1 MAKQHLLLV
10 DGDAKSL
17 RVMEVSL
24 KKAGF
29 QVTTAIHG
37 KDALEKVQISPPDLV
52 LADTRMPEM
61 DGFEL
66 CRVLK
71 SDERFRHIPYVFLT
85 NQKSVEFKVK
95 GLELGGDDYLTK
107 PIYIKEIVTRVKM
120 ILQKVEKE
128 RHEKRE
134 TKAGFAGSLADMGVV
149 DLVQTFEIGRKTGTI
164 KLEGERTGV
173 IYFREG
179 KVIDSELGRL
189 KGENAFYRML
199 NTFEGKFE
207 VGFLP
212 VERPERIE
220 MSTQG
225 LLMEGMRRLDEWGRM
240 LEQLPPLETVFE
252 LDYTQLAD
260 RLSEIPD
267 EVNGL
272 LRLFDGR
279 RPLAKVVDDSDFED
293 LAALGIISK
302 LYFEGLIKELGAP
315 PTVEEPSKKKPGIE
329 EWLNIGPQPLGA
341 EPGRPPEVTA
351 THPMPTE
358 VSTTPAQIELE
369 VVPLPSPPIPSV
381 EQQVAF
387 HVAAAEPELP
397 SAVLEEP
404 VEIPIEVEPPR
415 AAPAAAPVK
424 PAAEVIKFAPRSKGP
439 PTAEIPITPVPVT
452 SPAMR
457 DPASQFLVEPPR
469 SNELERAR
477 THLLDKWSHLD
488 PEGISASSIWAPVR
502 AWTRPDE
509 PRPVAVAAAPAEPHR
524 APVFGGA
531 ALEKVVLPP
540 LSPASSLPMIDEL
553 APLDLEPEPAPP
565 ASSTRPT
572 PLEVPVA
579 KNLPRPPAPINIPPP
594 PSDMTPPPGP
604 PPGQLALPPYP
615 GHGVVPVPQV
625 SPVAQGA
632 SPEDQFFTDEN
643 TPSLPTQ
650 PAVDDDD
657 TLPPVARRRFT
668 TPVVVILGLT
678 LGAAAA
684 AILSQV
690 APDPELMGGTG
701 GGAELAIVPTVV
713 DAGAIALEPEG
724 FDASAA
730 LVNVAVEPADAAVAL
745 ALPIPV
751 TDAGAVVAAAA
762 AKDAGAP
769 GVDAGVI
776 GVPSDGGSTDGEGE
790 YETLIGE
797 AKKAISKERWGTAL
811 KAYKKA
817 LVLQPGS
824 QEAKT
829 GLGISMVL
837 SDTGYREA
845 VPLLKESV
853 ASDSTNAQAWL
864 ALGMAFQ
871 NMGRN
876 NEAKAPY
883 QQYLKL
889 KPTGTMAD
897 EVRAA
902 LGQLK

>member
-134 TKAGFAGSLADMGVV
+134 TKAGFAGSLSDMGVV
-149 DLVQTFEIGRKTGTI
+149 DLVQTFEIGRKTGSI

-207 VGFLP
+207 VGFQP

-279 RPLAKVVDDSDFED
+279 RPLARVVDDSDFED

-315 PTVEEPSKKKPGIE
+315 PAPEEPSKRKPGIE
-329 EWLNIGPQPLGA
+329 EWLNIGPQPLGS
-341 EPGRPPEVTA
+341 EPDRPPEVTA
-351 THPMPTE
+351 AHPMPP
-358 VSTTPAQIELE
+358 STPAP
-369 VVPLPSPPIPSV
+369 VAPTV
-381 EQQVAF
+381 EQQVAYQ
-387 HVAAAEPELP
+387 VAEAEPELP
-397 SAVLEEP
+397 QALMEEP
-404 VEIPIEVEPPR
+404 AEIAIEIEPTHSAPPPPQI
-415 AAPAAAPVK
+415 PAAQ
-424 PAAEVIKFAPRSKGP
+424 VIKFAPRPKGP
-439 PTAEIPITPVPVT
+439 PTAEIPIVPVPVT
-452 SPAMR
+452 SPTMR

-477 THLLDKWSHLD
+477 NHLLDKWSHLD
-488 PEGISASSIWAPVR
+488 PEISASSSWAPVR
-502 AWTRPDE
+502 AWTRPE
-509 PRPVAVAAAPAEPHR
+509 ERRAEPPAPRPSPQKAPQK
-524 APVFGGA
+524 APMFGGA

-540 LSPASSLPMIDEL
+540 LTPAQQLPMHDDAI
-553 APLDLEPEPAPP
+553 PLVAEAEPARPPP

-579 KNLPRPPAPINIPPP
+579 KNLAPPQAPPP
-594 PSDMTPPPGP
+594 PSDMTPAPAPP
-604 PPGQLALPPYP
+604 QLALPPYP
-615 GHGVVPVPQV
+615 GHGVPLAKLTPAPVP
-625 SPVAQGA
+625 SPKPLSSA
-632 SPEDQFFTDEN
+632 EDSFFAEEN
-643 TPSLPTQ
+643 TPAIPTQ
-650 PAVDDDD
+650 HALEDAPPPPADKPRL
-657 TLPPVARRRFT
+657 TIPVII
-668 TPVVVILGLT
+668 VLGLA
-678 LGAAAA
+678 LGAAVAG
-684 AILSQV
+684 ILSQLG
-690 APDPELMGGTG
+690 PEPEPMGGTG
-701 GGAELAIVPTVV
+701 GSGPLVIIPTVVEDAGEVAAEPEVIDSGLALVEVVEVPDASVSAVVAEPVVV
-713 DAGAIALEPEG
+713 DAG
-724 FDASAA
+724 
-730 LVNVAVEPADAAVAL
+730 VV
-745 ALPIPV
+745 PV
-751 TDAGAVVAAAA
+751 VVDAGTV
-762 AKDAGAP
+762 DAGAP
-769 GVDAGVI
+769 LVAAA
-776 GVPSDGGSTDGEGE
+776 EGE
-790 YETLIGE
+790 YEALLAE
-797 AKKAISKERWGTAL
+797 AKKAIARERWVTAL
-811 KAYKKA
+811 KAYKQA
-817 LVLQPGS
+817 LAIQPGS
-824 QEAKT
+824 LEAKT

-837 SDTGYREA
+837 SDTAYREA

-853 ASDSTNAQAWL
+853 ASDATNAQAWL

-871 NMGRN
+871 NLGRN
-876 NEAKAPY
+876 NEAKGPY

-889 KPTGTMAD
+889 RPSGTMAD

>member
-52 LADTRMPEM
+52 LADTRMPEL

-66 CRVLK
+66 CRILK

-85 NQKSVEFKVK
+85 NQKSVEFKIK

-128 RHEKRE
+128 RNEKRE
-134 TKAGFAGSLADMGVV
+134 TKAGFAGSLSDMGVV

-164 KLEGERTGV
+164 KIEGERTGL

-207 VGFLP
+207 VGFGA

-279 RPLAKVVDDSDFED
+279 RTLAKVVDDSDFED

-302 LYFEGLIKELGAP
+302 LYFEGLIKELGAASAP
-315 PTVEEPSKKKPGIE
+315 EEPSKKKPGIE
-329 EWLNIGPQPLGA
+329 EWLNIGPEPVGS
-341 EPGRPPEVTA
+341 EPGRPPEVTVSP
-351 THPMPTE
+351 TMP
-358 VSTTPAQIELE
+358 VQGLDPSDPIALE
-369 VVPLPSPPIPSV
+369 VVALPSPPTPTV
-381 EQQVAF
+381 EQQVALQ
-387 HVAAAEPELP
+387 VAAAEPELP
-397 SAVLEEP
+397 PTLLDRP
-404 VEIPIEVEPPR
+404 VERPAVFKPP
-415 AAPAAAPVK
+415 
-424 PAAEVIKFAPRSKGP
+424 AEVIRFAPRPRGP
-439 PTAEIPITPVPVT
+439 PTPELPITPVPLVNPT
-452 SPAMR
+452 R
-457 DPASQFLVEPPR
+457 QDPASQFLVEPPR
-469 SNELERAR
+469 SNELQRAR
-477 THLLDKWSHLD
+477 AHLLDKWSQLD
-488 PEGISASSIWAPVR
+488 SEGIGSSSIWAPVR
-502 AWTRPDE
+502 AWTRPDGE
-509 PRPVAVAAAPAEPHR
+509 RSPIPEVPR

-531 ALEKVVLPP
+531 ALEKAILPP
-540 LSPASSLPMIDEL
+540 RIPVATLPLLDDL
-553 APLDLEPEPAPP
+553 VPLDIDPEPDILTPTLGPDIPP
-565 ASSTRPT
+565 A
-572 PLEVPVA
+572 LQV
-579 KNLPRPPAPINIPPP
+579 PPP
-594 PSDMTPPPGP
+594 PSDMTPPPGSLP
-604 PPGQLALPPYP
+604 KQLALPPYP
-615 GHGVVPVPQV
+615 GHGLVPVLAPRL
-625 SPVAQGA
+625 SPIGRGTAA
-632 SPEDQFFTDEN
+632 EDSFFGQEN
-643 TPSLPTQ
+643 TPSILTEPTTDDEDTQ
-650 PAVDDDD
+650 P
-657 TLPPVARRRFT
+657 PVLRARFPLGRTILLGFAIGGLAAT
-668 TPVVVILGLT
+668 VVIYFFKAPLPAPGVEDRPAMI
-678 LGAAAA
+678 AAAVEDAGGYALEAEFFDASVAQVNVLQVPDASVPFVA
-684 AILSQV
+684 ARV
-690 APDPELMGGTG
+690 T
-701 GGAELAIVPTVV
+701 V
-713 DAGAIALEPEG
+713 DAGAAE
-724 FDASAA
+724 
-730 LVNVAVEPADAAVAL
+730 VR
-745 ALPIPV
+745 LPI
-751 TDAGAVVAAAA
+751 
-762 AKDAGAP
+762 
-769 GVDAGVI
+769 VDAGSRWAAA
-776 GVPSDGGSTDGEGE
+776 SDGGTGEGD
-790 YETLIGE
+790 YEKLIAD
-797 AKKAISKERWGTAL
+797 AKKAIQKERWGTAL
-811 KAYKKA
+811 KAYKQA
-817 LVLQPGS
+817 LELQPDS
-824 QEAKT
+824 HEAKT

-837 SDTGYREA
+837 SDTGYRDA

-853 ASDSTNAQAWL
+853 AADAANPQAWL

-871 NMGRN
+871 NMGRT
-876 NEAKAPY
+876 NEARAPY

-889 KPTGTMAD
+889 KPTGSMAD

>member
-107 PIYIKEIVTRVKM
+107 PIYIKEIVIRVKM

-164 KLEGERTGV
+164 KLEGERMGV

-207 VGFLP
+207 VGFTQ
-212 VERPERIE
+212 VDRPERIE

-315 PTVEEPSKKKPGIE
+315 PAPEEPSKKKPGIE

-341 EPGRPPEVTA
+341 EPGRPPEVTPA
-351 THPMPTE
+351 HPMPAASE
-358 VSTTPAQIELE
+358 AGPIGELE
-369 VVPLPSPPIPSV
+369 IIPLPSPAHTLR
-381 EQQVAF
+381 Q
-387 HVAAAEPELP
+387 HVAIEVAEAEPEMP
-397 SAVLEEP
+397 STVLDEP
-404 VEIPIEVEPPR
+404 VEIPIEVEP
-415 AAPAAAPVK
+415 ATPVK
-424 PAAEVIKFAPRSKGP
+424 PAAEVFKFAPRPKGP
-439 PTAEIPITPVPVT
+439 PTAEIPMVVLPVT
-452 SPAMR
+452 TEAAR
-457 DPASQFLVEPPR
+457 DPSSQFLIEPPK
-469 SNELERAR
+469 SNELQRAR

-488 PEGISASSIWAPVR
+488 PEGISSSSIWAPVR

-509 PRPVAVAAAPAEPHR
+509 KLAPEPEPGR

-531 ALEKVVLPP
+531 ALEKLVLPP
-540 LSPASSLPMIDEL
+540 ISPAASLPL
-553 APLDLEPEPAPP
+553 AEDLVPLEPEPLPSA
-565 ASSTRPT
+565 ARPT
-572 PLEVPVA
+572 PLEFPVA
-579 KNLPRPPAPINIPPP
+579 RAAPTAPAALKPPP
-594 PSDMTPPPGP
+594 PPPAPGP
-604 PPGQLALPPYP
+604 PPPPPPQLALPPYP
-615 GHGVVPVPQV
+615 GHGVTPPPKA
-625 SPVAQGA
+625 SPVATGV
-632 SPEDQFFTDEN
+632 SPEEQFFGEEN
-643 TPSLPTQ
+643 TPSIPTQ
-650 PAVDDDD
+650 LTMGDEEAVPPAPSSRFNIPIIVV
-657 TLPPVARRRFT
+657 LGLVLGAVSAAVLANIPPGPEPVAGAGGGSALAVLVPMVVEDAGEFEFEREPFDASVALVNT
-668 TPVVVILGLT
+668 T
-678 LGAAAA
+678 GAADAA
-684 AILSQV
+684 TAVS
-690 APDPELMGGTG
+690 P
-701 GGAELAIVPTVV
+701 LAFV
-713 DAGAIALEPEG
+713 DAGA
-724 FDASAA
+724 
-730 LVNVAVEPADAAVAL
+730 ADA
-745 ALPIPV
+745 
-751 TDAGAVVAAAA
+751 G
-762 AKDAGAP
+762 AKDAGR
-769 GVDAGVI
+769 GEVFDAGNT
-776 GVPSDGGSTDGEGE
+776 PALPATDGGASGETD
-790 YETLIGE
+790 YERLIAD

-811 KAYKKA
+811 KAYKQA
-817 LVLQPGS
+817 LLIQPDS
-824 QEAKT
+824 HEAKT

-853 ASDSTNAQAWL
+853 QTDANNAQAWL

-876 NEAKAPY
+876 AEAKVPY
-883 QQYLKL
+883 QKYLRL
-889 KPTGTMAD
+889 KPTGSMAD

-902 LGQLK
+902 LEQLK